1 MKFVLA
7 LLGAVA
13 AIKIQENPT
22 GYIVPTNPNQG
33 GAGNPNAQSIPNGEQ
48 SYNVHYPNGF

>member
-1 MKFVLA
+1 MKFVIA